1 MWFRMMAWSMVLS
14 LNGCETVIQGGMTMK
29 YQRPILEL
37 IELIEFKD
45 DVVTSSLPNEGEDDR
60 DIF

>member
-14 LNGCETVIQGGMTMK
+14 LNGCETVLQGGMTMK

-37 IELIEFKD
+37 IESED